1 MNDTAELY
9 RLNKFI
15 SDTGFCSRREADKLI
30 EAGQVK
36 VNGQVALV
44 GTKVTVADT
53 VEVNGQPLKSKP
65 RRVYLAYHKPVGI
78 TCTTELHVKGNIVD
92 AVKFPERIFPIGRLD
107 KESEGLI
114 FLTNDG
120 DIVNKILR
128 AGNAHDKEYVVTVDK
143 PIHAQFL
150 KKMAQGVPV
159 LDTVTLPCQVK
170 QVSRQTFNIVLRQG
184 LNRQI
189 RRMTEYLGFNVTKLK
204 RVRIMNIKLTGIAL
218 GQWRELTPAEMV
230 ELEQMLLGSS
240 KTEEASDLS
249 QLSEAQLGE
258 ARLGEARLSEAHSAT
273 SQFAE
278 E

>member
-1 MNDTAELY
+1 MTEAAALF

-30 EAGQVK
+30 ESGLVK
-36 VNGQVALV
+36 VNGQLATV
-44 GTKVTVADT
+44 GTKVAAED
-53 VEVNGQPLKSKP
+53 EVNIDGKPLKNRP

-78 TCTTELHVKGNIVD
+78 TCTTELHIKGNIVD
-92 AVKFPERIFPIGRLD
+92 AVQYPERIFPIGRLD

-143 PIHAQFL
+143 PIHDGFIR
-150 KKMAQGVPV
+150 KMAAGVPI
-159 LDTVTLPCQVK
+159 LETITLPCQVTQK
-170 QVSRQTFNIVLRQG
+170 SRHTFTIVLRQG

-189 RRMTEYLGFNVTKLK
+189 RRMTEFLGFNVTKLK
-204 RVRIMNIKLTGIAL
+204 RVRIMNVRLAGLAV
-218 GQWRELTPAEMV
+218 GQWRELTVEEMTA
-230 ELEQMLLGSS
+230 LETMLVHSS
-240 KTEEASDLS
+240 KTEEASKLS
-249 QLSEAQLGE
+249 AN
-258 ARLGEARLSEAHSAT
+258 SAVV
-273 SQFAE
+273 FADE

>member
-1 MNDTAELY
+1 MTDSNPIY

-44 GTKVTVADT
+44 GTKVTEADQ
-53 VEVNGQPLKSKP
+53 VDIAGKPLKSRP
-65 RRVYLAYHKPVGI
+65 RRIYLAYHKPVGI
-78 TCTTELHVKGNIVD
+78 TCTTELHIKGNIVD
-92 AVKFPERIFPIGRLD
+92 AVKYPERIFPIGRLD

-150 KKMAQGVPV
+150 KKMAAGVPI
-159 LDTVTLPCQVK
+159 LDTVTLPCTVK
-170 QVSRQTFNIVLRQG
+170 QVSRHTFNIVLRQG

-204 RVRIMNIKLTGIAL
+204 RVRIMNVRLSGLAL
-218 GQWRELTPAEMV
+218 GQWRELTSAEMT

-240 KTEEASDLS
+240 KTAEASDLS
-249 QLSEAQLGE
+249 ALS
-258 ARLGEARLSEAHSAT
+258 HDY
-273 SQFAE
+273 AE

>member
-1 MNDTAELY
+1 LPTFSRTGALTVTDAASLF

-30 EAGQVK
+30 ESGQVK

-44 GTKVTVADT
+44 GTKVSAEDQ
-53 VEVNGQPLKSKP
+53 VEVSGKPLKNKP

-78 TCTTELHVKGNIVD
+78 TCTTELQIKGNIVD
-92 AVKFPERIFPIGRLD
+92 AVKYPERIFPIGRLD

-143 PIHAQFL
+143 PIHDGFI
-150 KKMAQGVPV
+150 KKMAAGVPI
-159 LDTVTLPCQVK
+159 LETVTLPCQVTQK
-170 QVSRQTFNIVLRQG
+170 SRHTFNIVLRQG

-204 RVRIMNIKLTGIAL
+204 RVRIMNVRLAGL
-218 GQWRELTPAEMV
+218 NVGQWRELTLDEMTA
-230 ELEQMLLGSS
+230 LEAMLLTSS

-249 QLSEAQLGE
+249 RALYTQLPDED
-258 ARLGEARLSEAHSAT
+258 
-273 SQFAE
+273 
-278 E
+278 

>member
-1 MNDTAELY
+1 
-9 RLNKFI
+9 
-15 SDTGFCSRREADKLI
+15 
-30 EAGQVK
+30 
-36 VNGQVALV
+36 
-44 GTKVTVADT
+44 
-53 VEVNGQPLKSKP
+53 
-65 RRVYLAYHKPVGI
+65 
-78 TCTTELHVKGNIVD
+78 
-92 AVKFPERIFPIGRLD
+92 
-107 KESEGLI
+107 
-114 FLTNDG
+114 LTNDG

-150 KKMAQGVPV
+150 KKMAQGVPI

-204 RVRIMNIKLTGIAL
+204 RVRIMNVKLTGIAL
-218 GQWRELTPAEMV
+218 GQWRELTPAEMT
-230 ELEQMLLGSS
+230 ELEHMLLGSS
-240 KTEEASDLS
+240 KTAEASDLS
-249 QLSEAQLGE
+249 QLSA
-258 ARLGEARLSEAHSAT
+258 A